1 MTSTRDKGKDM
12 QRKGAWTIRPNGF
25 YSAQNGNIRLFV
37 EKVGSQ
43 FRIVVTRI
51 FPDEMH
57 PEEVLYA
64 DTAAD
69 AEAAMNTA
77 ERVAERVAGQSAPQP
92 RRGGL
97 TAFGAQS
104 GPGQNRFAAAPG
116 SP

>member
-1 MTSTRDKGKDM
+1 M

-25 YSAQNGNIRLFV
+25 YSAQSGNIRLFV
-37 EKVGSQ
+37 EKVGTQ

-69 AEAAMNTA
+69 AETAMNTA
-77 ERVAERVAGQSAPQP
+77 ERVAEREAGQHAPQP

-104 GPGQNRFAAAPG
+104 GPGRYRLAAAPS